1 MSPIAQPL
9 ASDTG
14 HRLRIAAANRGVL
27 PIAPATMAWLY
38 GSHRRAGWHPV
49 PIEVGT
55 DTLPVWHP
63 GGVLSPA
70 SVGNLERR
78 WRIQEDQ
85 KRLLAH
91 AQAVKRKVAHSKHSE
106 WLASCRA
113 VLKRRREHVAQKRQA
128 LFMKLR
134 VKSRCMYAEEAHAA
148 AQEHAH
154 HVQRSIGQEEL
165 RSMRLATLAKL
176 SDARTDAAGWRR
188 MTVIDSSVADTI
200 LDSDVEMEPQAV
212 ADAFSPLLA
221 MPTPAVSKRA
231 DQVQ

>member
-1 MSPIAQPL
+1 MPQPP

-14 HRLRIAAANRGVL
+14 RGLRLAAARGAL
-27 PIAPATMAWLY
+27 PIAPDTNRWLY
-38 GSHRRAGWHPV
+38 GSHRRAGWHPF
-49 PIEVGT
+49 PIEVDT
-55 DTLPVWHP
+55 ETLPVWHP
-63 GGVLSPA
+63 GGALSPA
-70 SVGNLERR
+70 SVGKLERR
-78 WRIQEDQ
+78 WRIQEEQ

-91 AQAVKRKVAHSKHSE
+91 AQAAKRKVVHSKHSE

-113 VLKRRREHVAQKRQA
+113 VLKRRREHVAQTRQA

-134 VKSRCMYAEEAHAA
+134 AEGRCMYAEEAHAA

-165 RSMRLATLAKL
+165 RSSRLATLAKL
-176 SDARTDAAGWRR
+176 SDARTDAAGWGG

-212 ADAFSPLLA
+212 ADTLL
-221 MPTPAVSKRA
+221 
-231 DQVQ
+231 DEE